1 MGTPRRELLS
11 RLYHAASECPPEER
25 SAFLKN
31 ACAGDAAL
39 QRELESLL
47 RHEPAA
53 ARFLDI
59 PAAEIMANAH
69 PPDPAMVGRQLGP
82 YKIAALLGAGGMGEV
97 YRARDTKLGRDV
109 AIKILPVGFTA
120 DPERQA
126 RFARE
131 ARLLATL
138 NHPHIGAIYGLEE
151 SDGVAA
157 LVLEFVDGPTL
168 ADRLKH
174 GPLPIAEALA
184 IARQIAEALE
194 AAHEK
199 GIVHRDLKPAN
210 IVLQRAA
217 NASGVPSSD
226 VRAKVLDF
234 GLAKTMTVGV
244 PGDLTQ
250 RASGSLDGTAEGR
263 ILGTPAYMSPEQARG
278 QAVDKRT
285 DIWAFGCVLFEML
298 AVRPAF
304 QGDTISDTLVS
315 ILEREPDW
323 AALPANT
330 PDSIRTLLHRCLRK
344 DPQKRLHDVADARIE
359 LDEIDPPLRSSA
371 NARDLWPGNLQRLGW
386 ITAALLAVALL
397 GAVSVAVVL
406 VRRSQPAADSVEFS
420 VGPPENASF
429 TADGAPPHFTVAPDG
444 RHVAFVA
451 YSQGV
456 SMLWVRPIARP
467 QWRRLAGTEGAAAP
481 FWSPDSE
488 SIGFFADNQLK
499 TIRLVGGSPQRLCE
513 ATLAQWSTGAW
524 NRRGV
529 IVFGG
534 LGALLMVRSTGGTP
548 TPVTTLVKSETAHR
562 WPAFLPDD
570 DHFLYLAQRAGANEL
585 RVGSLTSTET
595 ASLGPFESNAVY
607 AQEHLLFVRAGS
619 LMAQSFD
626 RTTRQLKGD
635 PFVLAEQTGVVPPN
649 QRGLFSVSATGVLAY
664 TRMGRLLAQLTWM
677 DREGN
682 TLDTAGDPGF
692 FANLDLSPNDLH
704 VAVSELREQP
714 GGQSN
719 VDIYLIDLTRAGTS
733 SRLTDHARREF
744 DPAWSPNGLYIAFN
758 SDRADASRYS
768 LYVRQ
773 ANRSGEDDLLV
784 KTQTSI
790 TAPAWSPKGDVIV
803 YGEWAAASGSD
814 FDLWTVALAGD
825 RKPSV
830 FLKTPY
836 DEASGAFSPDGKWIA
851 YHSNESGR
859 SEVYVRPFPKQEG
872 QFLISRNG
880 GRAPRWRADGKE
892 LFFLAA
898 DGTLMAAGI
907 DTTTA
912 FAATVP
918 HMLFRTGLTEAGNF
932 HPYAVA
938 KDGQRFLIPVRRE
951 APGSTPITVV
961 LNWPATLPK

>member
-1 MGTPRRELLS
+1 M
-11 RLYHAASECPPEER
+11 
-25 SAFLKN
+25 
-31 ACAGDAAL
+31 
-39 QRELESLL
+39 L

-53 ARFLDI
+53 ARFLES
-59 PAAEIMANAH
+59 PAAQIVANAH
-69 PPDPAMVGRQLGP
+69 QPDPDMVGRQLGP
-82 YKIAALLGAGGMGEV
+82 YKISALLGAGGMGEV

-109 AIKILPVGFTA
+109 AIKILPADFTA
-120 DPERQA
+120 DPERRA

-131 ARLLATL
+131 ARLFASL
-138 NHPHIGAIYGLEE
+138 NHPHIGGIYGLEE

-168 ADRLKH
+168 ADRLEH

-210 IVLQRAA
+210 IVLQGAA
-217 NASGVPSSD
+217 NDGVLSSD

-263 ILGTPAYMSPEQARG
+263 VLGTPAYMSPEQARG

-298 AVRPAF
+298 AGRRAF
-304 QGDTISDTLVS
+304 KATRFPTHWSAFWNANPTGRRCPPTL
-315 ILEREPDW
+315 PT
-323 AALPANT
+323 A
-330 PDSIRTLLHRCLRK
+330 IRTLLQRCLRK

-359 LDEIDPPLRSSA
+359 LDEIDPLLRSSA
-371 NARDLWPGNLQRLGW
+371 ATRDMWRAAPSAARMGHRGAPRCCPPRCRQRCRC
-386 ITAALLAVALL
+386 
-397 GAVSVAVVL
+397 S

-420 VGPPENASF
+420 VSPPESASF
-429 TADGAPPHFTVAPDG
+429 TADGGQTPHFTVAPDG

-499 TIRLVGGSPQRLCE
+499 TIRLKGGSPRGLCE
-513 ATLAQWSTGAW
+513 ATLAKWSTGAW

-570 DHFLYLAQRAGANEL
+570 DHFLYLAQRSGANEL

-595 ASLGPFESNAVY
+595 ASLGPFESNAMY

-635 PFVLAEQTGVVPPN
+635 PFVLAEQTGVVTPN
-649 QRGLFSVSATGVLAY
+649 RRGLFSASATGVLAY
-664 TRMGRLLAQLTWM
+664 TRMGRLLAQLTWK
-677 DREGN
+677 DREGK
-682 TLDTAGDPGF
+682 TLDTGAI
-692 FANLDLSPNDLH
+692 
-704 VAVSELREQP
+704 R
-714 GGQSN
+714 
-719 VDIYLIDLTRAGTS
+719 
-733 SRLTDHARREF
+733 
-744 DPAWSPNGLYIAFN
+744 
-758 SDRADASRYS
+758 
-768 LYVRQ
+768 
-773 ANRSGEDDLLV
+773 
-784 KTQTSI
+784 
-790 TAPAWSPKGDVIV
+790 
-803 YGEWAAASGSD
+803 
-814 FDLWTVALAGD
+814 
-825 RKPSV
+825 
-830 FLKTPY
+830 
-836 DEASGAFSPDGKWIA
+836 AFSP
-851 YHSNESGR
+851 
-859 SEVYVRPFPKQEG
+859 
-872 QFLISRNG
+872 IS
-880 GRAPRWRADGKE
+880 
-892 LFFLAA
+892 
-898 DGTLMAAGI
+898 I
-907 DTTTA
+907 
-912 FAATVP
+912 
-918 HMLFRTGLTEAGNF
+918 
-932 HPYAVA
+932 
-938 KDGQRFLIPVRRE
+938 
-951 APGSTPITVV
+951 
-961 LNWPATLPK
+961 